1 MSINFL
7 VTVSSLIFYFLSRQ
21 ALCSASNA
29 EISPRANFST
39 GFQRQLLHIL
49 KVLCSAGSWKRRR
62 YNRADFEISDLGLCF
77 TMLDYYKEETNTPEL
92 ILWDVSH
99 ALLGQ
104 RSIIQAS
111 FNLGSII
118 LAYLM
123 VESKTPSP

>member
-1 MSINFL
+1 
-7 VTVSSLIFYFLSRQ
+7 
-21 ALCSASNA
+21 
-29 EISPRANFST
+29 
-39 GFQRQLLHIL
+39 
-49 KVLCSAGSWKRRR
+49 
-62 YNRADFEISDLGLCF
+62 
-77 TMLDYYKEETNTPEL
+77 MLDYYKEEINTPEL